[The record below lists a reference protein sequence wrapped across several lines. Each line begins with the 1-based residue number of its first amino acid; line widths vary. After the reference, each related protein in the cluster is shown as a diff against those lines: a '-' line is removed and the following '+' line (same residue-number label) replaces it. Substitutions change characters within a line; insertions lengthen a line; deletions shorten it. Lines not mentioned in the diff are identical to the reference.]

1 MASALVVNVLDLL
14 RRPGAKKSVTVVAKA
29 EVFDF
34 ADSRINIGA
43 DVEIDI
49 ELESSVSGL
58 VASGGA
64 QVAWASMCRRC
75 LRPVE
80 GVADGEIDEVFAR
93 GMPARPVA
101 AASEHT
107 SLETETEPIVGDQID
122 FTLLVREAVLLA
134 VPDAPLCRA
143 DCPGLCPQCGAD
155 RASTTCS
162 CVVETRDPRWAAL
175 DALRGQLDDT
185 VE

>member
-29 EVFDF
+29 DVFDF
-34 ADSRINIGA
+34 ADSRINVGA

-75 LRPVE
+75 LRPVRKRHP
-80 GVADGEIDEVFAR
+80 GKGR
-93 GMPARPVA
+93 HWWG
-101 AASEHT
+101 
-107 SLETETEPIVGDQID
+107 QC
-122 FTLLVREAVLLA
+122 LA
-134 VPDAPLCRA
+134 KRC
-143 DCPGLCPQCGAD
+143 Q
-155 RASTTCS
+155 
-162 CVVETRDPRWAAL
+162 
-175 DALRGQLDDT
+175 
-185 VE
+185 

>member
-1 MASALVVNVLDLL
+1 
-14 RRPGAKKSVTVVAKA
+14 
-29 EVFDF
+29 
-34 ADSRINIGA
+34 
-43 DVEIDI
+43 
-49 ELESSVSGL
+49 
-58 VASGGA
+58 
-64 QVAWASMCRRC
+64 MCRRC

-80 GVADGEIDEVFAR
+80 GQAEGEINEVFAR
-93 GMPARPVA
+93 GMPVRPA
-101 AASEHT
+101 TAASEHT

-155 RASTTCS
+155 RASTTCN